1 MTQSVI
7 RKKKNNLKGYFFIY
21 FLLFT
26 LLLLWGNKTLGQTE
40 TLRISRSSF
49 ANGALDYGTEDSWT
63 ATSSGGDI
71 ISGKA
76 DIYSSNGQTT
86 LQMRNSDAPHPYNS
100 VALPGAITKITIKK
114 ASGTN
119 RGWTPYLST
128 TALTSSSGGT
138 SQGSKTVSATST
150 WTVDESDDFRYFYLS
165 LAGGA
170 FFADYIEIEYKKASC
185 ATPNA
190 LVFEIQ
196 PSAVAQNV
204 AMSPVKVKAVCSGTG
219 VTAAAY
225 TGNITLTL
233 NTPGCGYTTQT
244 VAAVNGVATFSNIK
258 IVRSPQSNLKFTAS
272 ASGFTAIASNSF
284 NVTVPGMTPIIST
297 ITQNNFDANTLW
309 NYTIGTPVSVGSG
322 GSSGSDVTEVAS
334 VSGNKVLRKSYS
346 ANNGSGERGSS
357 NTVTFDNV
365 SGLSGYDQVEFSFQ
379 VFSYGSGSGGGN
391 DKDEDFLLE
400 VSTNNGTS
408 WNSVLTKKGY
418 SNCTFGLTSSPV
430 TSLNTN
436 THAIYT
442 AGSCDTK
449 SAFKLVLTSV
459 SQFRF
464 RITATN
470 NRSEENWAIDN
481 VLLKGTTIPAG
492 AAFNLPTVEAVDN
505 FIVCNGESAQLDA
518 DVSSFQAPL
527 SFLWTNAS
535 RLNDATLQN
544 PLALP
549 SGAAQTF
556 TVTVTDAHG
565 CKATDNVTV
574 TNYGYGGTAGL
585 WTGAE
590 DDNWFNCRNW
600 SDGKIPGIT
609 TDVIINQTAANPCR
623 ITDDPADCGSL
634 SVLSTNA
641 THPDLTIETTGSLT
655 VAGDVLIHKTA
666 GSGTSKL
673 ILTDLAEFSCRNLT
687 IQGYASGGGNA
698 KFEHEFN
705 TTTCTVRG
713 NLTLNLGG
721 ELDLSDGNDLT
732 NDGIIYLHGNFSN
745 QATESDFKQSTSTIV
760 FAGTTDQTIST
771 AGFNE
776 VFAAVRLEKPTGD
789 VLLNNSIEVE
799 KTTEFISGDFITGNN
814 LFIFKDNSGYSGVSD
829 ASHINGNVRK
839 IGNDAFIFPTGNGT
853 YHRPAAITAP
863 SNVSDHFTAYYV
875 LSDPHP
881 IYNEN
886 QKDISLDHISSCE
899 YWVINRT
906 NGSSDVKVQLNWNA
920 STSCGITT
928 LNDLRV
934 ARWDG
939 SAWKDHG
946 NTNVSGD
953 VTAGAIWSNTITSF
967 SPFTLASVT
976 LANPLPIQ
984 LLSFDISCENSER
997 VVVSWATATEMNN
1010 EKFIVE
1016 KSDNAAD
1023 WAVVEEVE
1031 GQGNSNQV
1039 RNYEMSDRKLNNGI
1053 TYYRLI
1059 QVDFDGK
1066 QTIYNMLSTL
1076 CEGTETVQ
1084 VYPNPASDLVNVEI
1098 NNTVLSGD
1106 VNVILVT
1113 ADGKIIS
1120 QRAFKAEG
1128 GSVLLTFDTAF
1139 LSSGI
1144 YFVQLQDSGGT
1155 FITEKVQVK

>member
-1 MTQSVI
+1 MTRVALSG
-7 RKKKNNLKGYFFIY
+7 KKNTSLKSCFSVCFA
-21 FLLFT
+21 LF
-26 LLLLWGNKTLGQTE
+26 LLLLCGKALGQTE

-49 ANGALDYGTEDSWT
+49 ANGALDYGTEDNWT

-119 RGWTPYLST
+119 RGWTPYLATSE
-128 TALTSSSGGT
+128 LTSSAGGV
-138 SQGSKTVSATST
+138 SQGSKTVSGTST
-150 WTVDESDDFRYFYLS
+150 WTVDESDNYRYFYLS

-185 ATPNA
+185 ATPDA

-196 PSAVAQNV
+196 PSAVAQN
-204 AMSPVKVKAVCSGTG
+204 ATMSSVKVKAVCSGTG
-219 VTAAAY
+219 ATAASY
-225 TGNITLTL
+225 SGNITLTL
-233 NTPGCGYTTQT
+233 NAPGCGYTTQT
-244 VAAVNGVATFSNIK
+244 VAAVNGIATFSNIK

-272 ASGFTAIASNSF
+272 ANGFSAVISNTF
-284 NVTVPGMTPIIST
+284 NVTVPSVTPVVST
-297 ITQNNFDANTLW
+297 ITQNNFDANTSW
-309 NYTIGTPVSVGSG
+309 NYTIGTPVTVGSG
-322 GSSGSDVTEVAS
+322 GSSGSDVTGVSS
-334 VSGNKVLRKSYS
+334 VSGNNVLRKSYS
-346 ANNGSGERGSS
+346 ANNGSGERGST

-400 VSTNNGTS
+400 VSTNNGADWS
-408 WNSVLTKKGY
+408 PVLTKKGY
-418 SNCTFGLTSSPV
+418 SNCTFGLSSSPV
-430 TSLNTN
+430 TSLNIA
-436 THAIYT
+436 THAIYST
-442 AGSCDTK
+442 SACDTK
-449 SAFKLVLTSV
+449 SAFKLVLSGI

-481 VLLKGTTIPAG
+481 VLFKGTTIPSG

-505 FIVCNGESAQLDA
+505 FTVCNGESAQLDA

-623 ITDDPADCGSL
+623 ITDDPAECRSL
-634 SVLSTNA
+634 SIISTNS
-641 THPDLTIETTGSLT
+641 THPDLTIETTGSLI
-655 VAGDVLIHKTA
+655 VAADVLINKTA

-673 ILTDLAEFSCRNLT
+673 ILKDLAEFSCRNLT
-687 IQGYASGGGNA
+687 IQGYSSGGGNA
-698 KFEHEFN
+698 KLEHEFN
-705 TTTCTVRG
+705 TTTCTVLG
-713 NLTLNLGG
+713 NLTINPGG
-721 ELDLSDGNDLT
+721 ELDLSDGDDLT
-732 NDGIIYLHGNFSN
+732 NDGMIYLHGNFNN
-745 QATESDFKQSTSTIV
+745 QATASDFKQSTSTIV

-776 VFAAVRLEKPTGD
+776 VFADVRLEKPTGD

-799 KTTEFISGDFITGNN
+799 KTTDFISGDFITGNN
-814 LFIFKDNSGYSGVSD
+814 LFIFKDNSGYLGVSD

-839 IGNDAFIFPTGNGT
+839 IGNDAFTFPIGDGT

-863 SNVSDHFTAYYV
+863 SNISDHFTAYYV
-875 LSDPHP
+875 FSDPHP
-881 IYNEN
+881 VYNEN

-899 YWVINRT
+899 YWMINRT
-906 NGSSDVKVQLNWNA
+906 NGSSNVQVQLSWNA
-920 STSCGITT
+920 NTSCGITA
-928 LNDLRV
+928 LSDLRV
-934 ARWDG
+934 ARWNG
-939 SAWKDHG
+939 SNWSDHG
-946 NTNVSGD
+946 NVNVSGNLLE
-953 VTAGAIWSNTITSF
+953 GAIWSNVITAF

-976 LANPLPIQ
+976 AANPLPIQ
-984 LLSFDISCENSER
+984 LLSFQVACENNQK
-997 VVVSWATATEMNN
+997 VAVSWSTATETNN
-1010 EKFIVE
+1010 ERFLVE
-1016 KSDNAAD
+1016 KSSDAAN
-1023 WAVVEEVE
+1023 WELVQEIK
-1031 GQGNSNQV
+1031 GQGNSSELTE
-1039 RNYEMSDRKLNNGI
+1039 YEITDRKLMNEI
-1053 TYYRLI
+1053 TYYRLT

-1066 QTIYNMLSTL
+1066 QTIYNALSTV
-1076 CEGTETVQ
+1076 CEGTETMLI
-1084 VYPNPASDLVNVEI
+1084 YPNPASSLINVEI
-1098 NNTVLSGD
+1098 NNSISGGEISVSLVTTD
-1106 VNVILVT
+1106 GKVVGQHQLKAGSENILVT
-1113 ADGKIIS
+1113 FDVQSLASGMYFIHLQD
-1120 QRAFKAEG
+1120 AEG
-1128 GSVLLTFDTAF
+1128 IFRA
-1139 LSSGI
+1139 
-1144 YFVQLQDSGGT
+1144 
-1155 FITEKVQVK
+1155 EKVQVK